1 MLNPEET
8 SLEIKK
14 YLKKLTKIITTEAS
28 FTFFKVKI
36 VEKRRIDDILCCV
49 DATFPDEYKAYVKKH
64 GIKSLRTA
72 GQYRQLQD
80 SIRRKFWLSPNS
92 YAILYNDAIG
102 LISMITSSI
111 DSDFKRLFNS
121 DSGMF

>member
-1 MLNPEET
+1 MLNPDEV

-14 YLKKLTKIITTEAS
+14 YLKNLARVISQEAS

-36 VEKRRIDDILCCV
+36 VEKKRIDDILCCV
-49 DATFPDEYKAYVKKH
+49 DATFPDEYKAYVKKY

-80 SIRRKFWLSPNS
+80 CIRRKFWLNPES
-92 YAILYNDAIG
+92 YAVLYNDAIG
-102 LISMITSSI
+102 LISMISTSI
-111 DSDFKRLFNS
+111 DLDFKRLFNS
-121 DSGMF
+121 ESSMF